1 MSDTKIIDL
10 TPVDVTNIFTTVDLS
25 YINEHY
31 VIGQYMHGFIEI
43 TRRVDQR
50 KGRIYK
56 TGEGKVYAHVGSDDE
71 EQDEFILLAQ
81 WGNQIVM

>member
-1 MSDTKIIDL
+1 MSATKRIDL

-43 TRRVDQR
+43 TRRVDQC

-56 TGEGKVYAHVGSDDE
+56 TGEGKVYAHVDDE
-71 EQDEFILLAQ
+71 EHDEFILLAQ